1 MAYHK
6 TLNLTQGSEIFV
18 MKRLPSNIIV
28 SQIPNRIATV
38 AWGMI
43 ETKDLF
49 SSNFLNYR
57 PTGSAYKS
65 NFALSPD
72 RKWLAWTAAG
82 ATYTTIATG
91 TSILNLETGVINY
104 YATYRPGESILFSS
118 DSKYLLFNG
127 PYSGG
132 GIKRIRLSDM
142 TALSTNINIS
152 GTFPSNLPSI
162 FGDNMSIDTYG
173 SNLVLDTIRKSIL
186 SVNYEDASAS
196 WVYNGTSSGAVPLPG
211 GSPRVIGE
219 SSKYMWLIGNKT
231 NEKSFYLHVFE
242 KATYTM
248 RSIIVSTPDYIL
260 QGTIMPALVADDKIL
275 MLRVEL
281 SDGSMKT
288 QVFDITGTSL
298 LSTIAVS
305 NPSYVFEQIANSS
318 LQFSTLRDYV
328 YHAASGCIFAKV
340 RDINSDKNWRGLYY
354 LDVAAHTPG
363 GVFDFKPVPGDF
375 SNVEC
380 FAVNLGG
387 MKIVS
392 GTVVDNANNPV
403 DCDVFVLDAK
413 TLIKI
418 GAGRS
423 VGGVFSIKF
432 MADLYQEVLVLA
444 EGDHKVDVESRVM
457 PCATTVS

>member
-1 MAYHK
+1 MTYHK

-18 MKRLPSNIIV
+18 MKRLRNGSIV
-28 SQIPNRIATV
+28 SQIPSRIATV

-57 PTGSAYKS
+57 PTGDAYKS

-72 RKWLAWTAAG
+72 GKWLAWSAAG
-82 ATYTTIATG
+82 NTYTTTLTG

-104 YATYRPGESILFSS
+104 YATFRSGESILFSS

-127 PYSGG
+127 SSSGG
-132 GIKRIRLSDM
+132 AIKRIRLSDM

-152 GTFPSNLPSI
+152 GTIPTGLPSI
-162 FGDNMSIDTYG
+162 FGDGMTIDTYE
-173 SNLVLDTIRKSIL
+173 SNLVLAANYKSIL
-186 SVNYEDASAS
+186 SVDYDGASAS
-196 WVYNGTSSGAVPLPG
+196 WVYNGTSSGAAVPPG
-211 GSPRVIGE
+211 GMPRIIGE
-219 SSKYMWLIGNKT
+219 SSKYMWLIGTYT
-231 NEKSFYLHVFE
+231 NSNSFYLHVFE
-242 KATYTM
+242 KTTYKM
-248 RSIIVSTPDYIL
+248 RSILVSTPDYTL
-260 QGTIMPALVADDKIL
+260 ADVMRPALVAGDKIL
-275 MLRVEL
+275 MLRVEP
-281 SDGSMKT
+281 SGGYSRT
-288 QVFDITGTSL
+288 QVFDITGTSS

-305 NPSYVFEQIANSS
+305 NPSYVFEQIHNFS
-318 LQFSTLRDYV
+318 LQFTTLRDYV

-340 RDINSDKNWRGLYY
+340 RDIDSDKNWRGLYY

-444 EGDHKVDVESRVM
+444 EGDHKVDVVSRVM

>member
-18 MKRLPSNIIV
+18 MKRLPPNIIV
-28 SQIPNRIATV
+28 SQIPSRIATV

-57 PTGSAYKS
+57 PAGSASKS

-72 RKWLAWTAAG
+72 RKWLAWSAAG
-82 ATYTTIATG
+82 NTYTTTLTG

-104 YATYRPGESILFSS
+104 YATFRSGESILFSS

-127 PYSGG
+127 VYSGG
-132 GIKRIRLSDM
+132 TIKRIRLSDM

-152 GTFPSNLPSI
+152 GTIPSGLPSI
-162 FGDNMSIDTYG
+162 FGDGIDADTYG
-173 SNLVLDTIRKSIL
+173 SNLVLHKTAKSIL
-186 SVNYEDASAS
+186 SVNYEGASAA
-196 WVYNGTSSGAVPLPG
+196 WVYNGSSSGAVPLPG
-211 GSPRVIGE
+211 GGPRIIGE
-219 SSKYMWLIGNKT
+219 SSKYMWLIGT
-231 NEKSFYLHVFE
+231 NATNSFYLHVLE

-248 RSIIVSTPDYIL
+248 RSIPVSTPDY
-260 QGTIMPALVADDKIL
+260 TIPGPQLPALVANDKVL
-275 MLRVEL
+275 MLGVTL
-281 SDGSMKT
+281 SDSSTKT
-288 QVFDITGTSL
+288 QVFDITGSEY

-305 NPSYVFEQIANSS
+305 NPAYVFEQIVNTE

-328 YHAASGCIFAKV
+328 YHDASGCIFAKV
-340 RDINSDKNWRGLYY
+340 RDMDSDTNWRGLYY

-363 GVFDFKPVPGDF
+363 GIFDFKPVPGDF

-392 GTVVDNANNPV
+392 GTVVDNADNPV
-403 DCDVFVLDAK
+403 DCDVFILDAK

-418 GAGRS
+418 GSGRS

-457 PCATTVS
+457 PCTTTVS

>member
-6 TLNLTQGSEIFV
+6 TLNLTQGSEIVV
-18 MKRLPSNIIV
+18 MKRLPPNIIV

-57 PTGSAYKS
+57 PAGSAQKS

-82 ATYTTIATG
+82 NTYTTTATG

-104 YATYRPGESILFSS
+104 FATFKSGESILFSS
-118 DSKYLLFNG
+118 NSKYLLFNG
-127 PYSGG
+127 GYVNGG
-132 GIKRIRLSDM
+132 GVKRIRLSDM

-152 GTFPSNLPSI
+152 GTIPSGLSSI
-162 FGDNMSIDTYG
+162 FGDGMILDTYG
-173 SNLVLDTIRKSIL
+173 SNLVLDKTRKSIL
-186 SVNYEDASAS
+186 SVNYDGAAS
-196 WVYNGTSSGAVPLPG
+196 WVYNGISSAEVPLPG
-211 GSPRVIGE
+211 GQPRIIGE
-219 SSKYMWLIGNKT
+219 SSKYLWLIST
-231 NEKSFYLHVFE
+231 NAENSFYLHVLE

-248 RSIIVSTPDYIL
+248 RSIPVSTPDY
-260 QGTIMPALVADDKIL
+260 TIDGSPLPALVANDKVL
-275 MLRVEL
+275 MLLVAPP
-281 SDGSMKT
+281 GGYGKT
-288 QVFDITGTSL
+288 QVFDITGSES

-305 NPSYVFEQIANSS
+305 NPAYVFEQITGTE
-318 LQFSTLRDYV
+318 LQFSTQMDYV
-328 YHAASGCIFAKV
+328 YHDASGCIFAKV
-340 RDINSDKNWRGLYY
+340 RDMDSDTNWRGLYY

-363 GVFDFKPVPGDF
+363 GIFDFKPVPGDF
-375 SNVEC
+375 SNIEC

-387 MKIVS
+387 MKVVS

-403 DCDVFVLDAK
+403 DCDVFILDAK

-418 GAGRS
+418 GSGRS

-457 PCATTVS
+457 PCATTIS

>member
-18 MKRLPSNIIV
+18 MKRLPHSIIV
-28 SQIPNRIATV
+28 SQMPNRRATV

-57 PTGSAYKS
+57 PSGNADKS
-65 NFALSPD
+65 NFALSPG

-82 ATYTTIATG
+82 NTYTTTATG
-91 TSILNLETGVINY
+91 TSFLNLETGVINY
-104 YATYRPGESILFSS
+104 YATYRSGESILFSS

-127 PYSGG
+127 AYPSGG
-132 GIKRIRLSDM
+132 VRRIRLSDM

-152 GTFPSNLPSI
+152 GTIPSGFPSI
-162 FGDNMSIDTYG
+162 FGDGMPLDTYG
-173 SNLVLDTIRKSIL
+173 SNLVLDRSLRSIL

-196 WVYNGTSSGAVPLPG
+196 WVYNGSSNGAVPLPG
-211 GSPRVIGE
+211 GSPRIIGE
-219 SSKYMWLIGNKT
+219 SSKYLWLIGT
-231 NEKSFYLHVFE
+231 NVTNSFYLHALE

-248 RSIIVSTPDYIL
+248 KSIIVSTPDYTL
-260 QGTIMPALVADDKIL
+260 NSTIRPALVANDKVL
-275 MLRVEL
+275 MLLVAPSVGNER
-281 SDGSMKT
+281 T
-288 QVFDITGTSL
+288 QVFDITGSES

-305 NPSYVFEQIANSS
+305 NPAYVFEQISNQY
-318 LQFSTLRDYV
+318 LTLSTLRDYV
-328 YHAASGCIFAKV
+328 YHDASGCIFAKV
-340 RDINSDKNWRGLYY
+340 RDIDSDTNWRGLYY

-363 GVFDFKPVPGDF
+363 GTFDFKPVPGDF
-375 SNVEC
+375 SNIEC

-387 MKIVS
+387 MKVVS

-403 DCDVFVLDAK
+403 DCDVFILDAK

-418 GAGRS
+418 GSGRS

-457 PCATTVS
+457 PCTTTVS

>member
-18 MKRLPSNIIV
+18 MKRLPHNIIV
-28 SQIPNRIATV
+28 SQMPNRIATV

-57 PTGSAYKS
+57 PSGNADKS

-82 ATYTTIATG
+82 NTYATIATG

-104 YATYRPGESILFSS
+104 YATFRHGESILFSS

-127 PYSGG
+127 AYPSG

-152 GTFPSNLPSI
+152 GAIPSGLPSI
-162 FGDNMSIDTYG
+162 LADSTAVDTYG
-173 SNLVLDTIRKSIL
+173 SNLVLDRVYKSIL
-186 SVNYEDASAS
+186 SVNYENASAS
-196 WVYNGTSSGAVPLPG
+196 WVYNGSTSGAVPLPG
-211 GSPRVIGE
+211 RDPRIIGE
-219 SSKYMWLIGNKT
+219 SSKYLWLIGDVINA
-231 NEKSFYLHVFE
+231 SYFYLHVLE

-248 RSIIVSTPDYIL
+248 RSIPVSTPDYTL
-260 QGTIMPALVADDKIL
+260 PEVNRPALVADDKIL
-275 MLRVEL
+275 MLRVEK
-281 SDGSMKT
+281 SSGYSRT
-288 QVFDITGTSL
+288 QVFDITGSEY

-305 NPSYVFEQIANSS
+305 NPAYVFEQIADTE
-318 LQFSTLRDYV
+318 LQSSTLRDYV
-328 YHAASGCIFAKV
+328 YHDASGCIFAKV
-340 RDINSDKNWRGLYY
+340 RDIDSDTNWRGLYY

-363 GVFDFKPVPGDF
+363 GIFDFKPVPGDF
-375 SNVEC
+375 SNIEC

-387 MKIVS
+387 MKVVS

-418 GAGRS
+418 GSGRS

-457 PCATTVS
+457 PCTTTVS

>member
-18 MKRLPSNIIV
+18 MKRLSPNRII
-28 SQIPNRIATV
+28 SQIPSRIATV

-57 PTGSAYKS
+57 PTGGAEKS

-82 ATYTTIATG
+82 ATYTTTATG

-104 YATYRPGESILFSS
+104 YATFRAGESILFSN

-127 PYSGG
+127 SYSGG
-132 GIKRIRLSDM
+132 VIKRIRLSDM

-152 GTFPSNLPSI
+152 GTIPTGLPSI
-162 FGDNMSIDTYG
+162 FGDGMAVDTYG
-173 SNLVLDTIRKSIL
+173 SNLVLVANYKSIL
-186 SVNYEDASAS
+186 SVNYDGASAS

-211 GSPRVIGE
+211 GAPRIIGE
-219 SSKYMWLIGNKT
+219 SSKYMWLMGT
-231 NEKSFYLHVFE
+231 NVTNSFYLHVLE

-248 RSIIVSTPDYIL
+248 RSIIVSTPDYTLNGSPI
-260 QGTIMPALVADDKIL
+260 PALVADDKIL
-275 MLRVEL
+275 MLKVDP
-281 SDGSMKT
+281 SGGYGAT

-305 NPSYVFEQIANSS
+305 NPSYVFEQIADTS
-318 LQFSTLRDYV
+318 LQFTTLRDYV
-328 YHAASGCIFAKV
+328 YHDASGCIFAKV
-340 RDINSDKNWRGLYY
+340 RDIDSDKNWRGLYY

-380 FAVNLGG
+380 FAVNIGG

-457 PCATTVS
+457 PCATTIS